1 MYQKE
6 IRQILGH
13 MVGTRQNTKE
23 VNDTGSRGRYC
34 LGSNRERSS
43 LEKWLRITGGLEDY
57 CNVENLDGPIE
68 VNMQASEEPKSQRAN
83 KKTGWRARKGYMF
96 RDG

>member
-23 VNDTGSRGRYC
+23 VNNTRSRGRYC

-68 VNMQASEEPKSQRAN
+68 VNMHASEEPKSQQEDRMEGP
-83 KKTGWRARKGYMF
+83 KRVHV
-96 RDG
+96 